1 MMITREEIKEEE
13 EEVIVED
20 GDEEEVIM
28 VISIISLRGRIRI
41 RRNMLLRIDLTL
53 WIC

>member
-1 MMITREEIKEEE
+1 MMIIREEIKEE

-20 GDEEEVIM
+20 GDEEEVTM

>member
-13 EEVIVED
+13 EVIVED
-20 GDEEEVIM
+20 GGEEEVTM
-28 VISIISLRGRIRI
+28 VISTISLRGRIRI

>member
-1 MMITREEIKEEE
+1 MMITREEIKEE